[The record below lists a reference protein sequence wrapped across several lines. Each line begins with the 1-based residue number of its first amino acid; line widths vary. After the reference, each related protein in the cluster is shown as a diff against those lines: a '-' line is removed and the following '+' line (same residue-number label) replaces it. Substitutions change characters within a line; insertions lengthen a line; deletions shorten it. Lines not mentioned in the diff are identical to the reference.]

1 MPTTTP
7 APGHTPGGGV
17 LVGRAEARRALVLY
31 EDPQCPWCG
40 RFERDSGDLIRRE
53 IAAGAVSAEYRMRCF
68 LGPESV
74 RADNAL
80 VLAAGYGHFAS
91 LHQALFANQPEEG
104 TGGYTTETLL
114 ALGAA
119 SGLDDQGYVA
129 GVRDGT
135 WSGWVLEREAR
146 FAAESP
152 NGTPTVVLDGETLDP
167 SVLYDPDLL
176 GIVLRG

>member
-17 LVGRAEARRALVLY
+17 LVGRTEARRALVLY

-40 RFERDSGDLIRRE
+40 RFERESGDLIRRE

-80 VLAAGYGHFAS
+80 VLAARYNRFAQ
-91 LHQALFANQPEEG
+91 LHQVLFANQPEEG
-104 TGGYTTETLL
+104 TGGFTTDTLL

-119 SGLDDQGYVA
+119 AGLDDEGFAA
-129 GVRDGT
+129 GVRQGT
-135 WSGWVLEREAR
+135 WSGWVLQREAQ

-152 NGTPTVVLDGETLDP
+152 NGTPTVLLDGETLDP
-167 SVLYDPDLL
+167 SVLYDPDVL